1 MSAFNFSKEDVEK
14 LKDSRFTPRQLL
26 LIVSQREQR
35 KIPMD
40 TLRTWR
46 KRAGVKAD
54 SDKCYGF
61 YEVQCL
67 LEFLDF
73 RDRGFTPK
81 QYKAYKRGEFNPAQI

>member
-1 MSAFNFSKEDVEK
+1 MSVFTFSEDDIES

-26 LIVSQREQR
+26 LIVSEREQR

-46 KRAGVKAD
+46 RRAGVKAD

-81 QYKAYKRGEFNPAQI
+81 QYRAYKRGEFKPAQI